1 MLWDCSFYV
10 AKRVLEELVDME
22 KRIRKSIAKFLT
34 KEKFTLEDLKK
45 ELEGMGDK
53 EFILVIP
60 LKTNEKEEG
69 SNG

>member
-1 MLWDCSFYV
+1 
-10 AKRVLEELVDME
+10 ME